1 MEEQA
6 IAEQQK
12 TEKKR
17 AKKMRGKMKASHREM
32 GSVRAQHEAIQDKN
46 KLAYLKDHKKVK
58 AEHEKME

>member
-17 AKKMRGKMKASHREM
+17 AKKMRGKMKANHREM
-32 GSVRAQHEAIQDKN
+32 SNVRA
-46 KLAYLKDHKKVK
+46 
-58 AEHEKME
+58 